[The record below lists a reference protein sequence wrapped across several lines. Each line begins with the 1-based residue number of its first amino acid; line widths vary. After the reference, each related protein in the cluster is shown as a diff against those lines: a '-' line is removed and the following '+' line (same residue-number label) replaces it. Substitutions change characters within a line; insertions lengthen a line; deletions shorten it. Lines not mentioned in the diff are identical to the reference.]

1 MSKVLGEC
9 GFKGTTEISQVSLK
23 ISWLCFA
30 HEQGPYGFEALR
42 GRVNYETFLGWALS
56 LTHIPNLN
64 YPKWVSTQRLNS
76 SIFISIPVL
85 FRSLYVRI
93 PSLEIRRS
101 TMMDRPNTSGLYASR
116 PLFFR
121 VMDTSAEL
129 SETKTVWE
137 TIDYDYMQRNLDRC
151 RTSLL
156 PSQILW
162 VRSLC

>member
-1 MSKVLGEC
+1 MRWSKSWGNFHFWVNAVSKNNRNLS
-9 GFKGTTEISQVSLK
+9 GFIKNILIMFCSRTRTLWVWSITRVSKL
-23 ISWLCFA
+23 W
-30 HEQGPYGFEALR
+30 
-42 GRVNYETFLGWALS
+42 TFLGWALS

-64 YPKWVSTQRLNS
+64 YPKWVSTQRWNS
-76 SIFISIPVL
+76 SVFISIPVL

-137 TIDYDYMQRNLDRC
+137 TINRLRLHAEK
-151 RTSLL
+151 SG
-156 PSQILW
+156 
-162 VRSLC
+162 